1 STSARTCTGECSVSE
16 CKARARR
23 RRSATSFTRCGR
35 PWRCAASMTST
46 SGRVRECK
54 SSTRTTTPGPRSICS
69 SPTLASSRG
78 ARSPAATTAGCSRSP
93 EPGGAGS
100 RVVVRGGMRAV
111 FVMLKVEPGTLHKV
125 AEAIS
130 DLEIVS
136 EMYSVV
142 GDYDL
147 LAKVYVDS
155 FDELAEMVNDRI
167 QKVPHI
173 RETKTIITFDA
184 YDMPKPKAP
193 D

>member
-1 STSARTCTGECSVSE
+1 
-16 CKARARR
+16 
-23 RRSATSFTRCGR
+23 
-35 PWRCAASMTST
+35 
-46 SGRVRECK
+46 
-54 SSTRTTTPGPRSICS
+54 
-69 SPTLASSRG
+69 
-78 ARSPAATTAGCSRSP
+78 
-93 EPGGAGS
+93 
-100 RVVVRGGMRAV
+100 MRAV

-125 AEAIS
+125 ADAIA

-147 LAKVYVDS
+147 LAKVYVDT

-184 YDMPKPKAP
+184 YDMPKPNASG
-193 D
+193 

>member
-1 STSARTCTGECSVSE
+1 
-16 CKARARR
+16 
-23 RRSATSFTRCGR
+23 
-35 PWRCAASMTST
+35 
-46 SGRVRECK
+46 
-54 SSTRTTTPGPRSICS
+54 
-69 SPTLASSRG
+69 
-78 ARSPAATTAGCSRSP
+78 
-93 EPGGAGS
+93 
-100 RVVVRGGMRAV
+100 MRAV

-125 AEAIS
+125 ADAIA

-147 LAKVYVDS
+147 LAKVYVES

-184 YDMPKPKAP
+184 YDMPKPKASR
-193 D
+193 

>member
-1 STSARTCTGECSVSE
+1 
-16 CKARARR
+16 
-23 RRSATSFTRCGR
+23 
-35 PWRCAASMTST
+35 
-46 SGRVRECK
+46 
-54 SSTRTTTPGPRSICS
+54 
-69 SPTLASSRG
+69 
-78 ARSPAATTAGCSRSP
+78 
-93 EPGGAGS
+93 
-100 RVVVRGGMRAV
+100 MRAV

-125 AEAIS
+125 ADAIA

-147 LAKVYVDS
+147 LAKIYVDT

-184 YDMPKPKAP
+184 YDMPKPNASG
-193 D
+193 

>member
-1 STSARTCTGECSVSE
+1 
-16 CKARARR
+16 
-23 RRSATSFTRCGR
+23 
-35 PWRCAASMTST
+35 
-46 SGRVRECK
+46 
-54 SSTRTTTPGPRSICS
+54 
-69 SPTLASSRG
+69 
-78 ARSPAATTAGCSRSP
+78 
-93 EPGGAGS
+93 
-100 RVVVRGGMRAV
+100 MRAV

-125 AEAIS
+125 ADAIA

-173 RETKTIITFDA
+173 RETKTVITFDA
-184 YDMPKPKAP
+184 YDMPKPKASR
-193 D
+193 

>member
-1 STSARTCTGECSVSE
+1 
-16 CKARARR
+16 
-23 RRSATSFTRCGR
+23 
-35 PWRCAASMTST
+35 
-46 SGRVRECK
+46 
-54 SSTRTTTPGPRSICS
+54 
-69 SPTLASSRG
+69 
-78 ARSPAATTAGCSRSP
+78 
-93 EPGGAGS
+93 
-100 RVVVRGGMRAV
+100 MRAV

-125 AEAIS
+125 ADAIA

-147 LAKVYVDS
+147 LAKIYVDT

-184 YDMPKPKAP
+184 YDMPKPSASG
-193 D
+193 